1 MAIYIYQ
8 ARSVSGQTS
17 NGKIEARD
25 EADARI
31 KLRAK
36 QLIPVKL
43 TLTATKA
50 GSDGGG
56 GFEETLKNLLAPKLT
71 TKEMQIFTRQFA
83 TLINSGIPIA
93 DSIRILSEG
102 AQNKTLKDSLQQIQT
117 TIETGR
123 RLSEALGQHPQLFDR
138 LYCNLIQAGE
148 EAGIIDTILNRLSTY
163 LEKNEKIKNQVKGA
177 LIMPVVITVV
187 AFLVISGIIVFVI
200 PKFQQFYQ
208 SSGKELPAITQA
220 LLNLSDFVRAKWYL
234 MIGII
239 GGLVG
244 VITYYLGTPEGK
256 RNFDAFI
263 IRAPIF
269 GDVVQKSSVARM
281 SRTLSTLLS
290 SGIGL
295 IEAIEIASKT
305 AGNYVIEKALAA
317 CKDAVTVGR
326 PFNSALQKQKEIP
339 LMVTQMVA
347 IGEQS
352 GSLDSMLGKIA
363 DFYEDEVETAVRAM
377 TSLIEPLM
385 MVVLGGLI
393 AGVLIAMYLPIFSLG
408 DTIGN

>member
-1 MAIYIYQ
+1 MAIYLYQ
-8 ARSVSGQTS
+8 ARTISGQPS

-31 KLRAK
+31 KLRAR

-43 TLTATKA
+43 TLTITKTNEDA
-50 GSDGGG
+50 GSE
-56 GFEETLKNLLAPKLT
+56 FEKALKNLLAPKLT
-71 TKEMQIFTRQFA
+71 SKELQIFTRQFA

-93 DSIRILSEG
+93 DSIRILGEG
-102 AQNKTLKDSLQQIQT
+102 SQNKLLKDCLLQIQGS
-117 TIETGR
+117 IETGR
-123 RLSEALGQHPQLFDR
+123 RLSESMILHPQVFDR
-138 LYCNLIQAGE
+138 LYCNMIKAGE
-148 EAGIIDTILNRLSTY
+148 EAGIIDTILNRLSSY

-177 LIMPVVITVV
+177 LTMPIVITIV
-187 AFLVISGIIVFVI
+187 AILVIAGIIVFVI

-208 SSGKELPAITQA
+208 SSGKELPAITQG
-220 LLNLSDFVRAKWYL
+220 LIDISDLIRNKWYV
-234 MIGII
+234 IIGAFAGII
-239 GGLVG
+239 GTT
-244 VITYYLGTPEGK
+244 IYYLGTTEGK
-256 RNFDAFI
+256 RNFDIFLI
-263 IRAPIF
+263 NAPII

-305 AGNYVIEKALAA
+305 AGNYVIEMALAA
-317 CKDAVTVGR
+317 CKENVTVGR
-326 PFNSALQKQKEIP
+326 PFNSALQKQKNIP

-352 GSLDSMLGKIA
+352 GTLDTMLSKIA
-363 DFYEDEVETAVRAM
+363 DFYEDEVENAVKAM

-385 MVVLGGLI
+385 MVVLGGMI
-393 AGVLIAMYLPIFSLG
+393 AGVLIAMYLPVFSLG